1 MPHNLNPQVWTSG
14 ETGCPGGSSVVIND
28 AAQPQSA
35 GSSVVINDAAQ
46 PQSAGSSVVL
56 KDAAQPQSAGLF
68 QKNLMPWRYQ
78 CGYQG
83 CRTTSIRWSFPE
95 KFDALEVS
103 VWLSCRTTSIRWSFP
118 EKFDALEVSVW
129 LASMPH
135 NLNPLVFSSEI

>member
-1 MPHNLNPQVWTSG
+1 MPWGQQCGHHDAAQPQSAGT
-14 ETGCPGGSSVVIND
+14 SVVIND
-28 AAQPQSA
+28 AAQPQS
-35 GSSVVINDAAQ
+35 V
-46 PQSAGSSVVL
+46 GSSVVL
-56 KDAAQPQSAGLF
+56 KDAAQPQYAGPF

-83 CRTTSIRWSFPE
+83 CRTTSIRWSFPV

-129 LASMPH
+129 LSMMPHNLNPLAAVWFSRMPH
-135 NLNPLVFSSEI
+135 NLNPLVFSRKI